1 MSRKKNCAVSAM
13 LAGIALSVAGT
24 ASADWLAADP
34 GTPINLQLNQDGAL
48 VVRPIGGT
56 WSHAVCTD
64 VSAAELPPPSAANRF
79 PAPLSYRQL
88 ARELLIAAVSNGAVV
103 NIFAEADVC
112 DEHGHPI
119 IRNIRVQAP

>member
-1 MSRKKNCAVSAM
+1 MSRIIHATQALLGIVA
-13 LAGIALSVAGT
+13 LAAAGS
-24 ASADWLAADP
+24 ASAEWLAADP

-56 WSHAVCTD
+56 WTHALCTD
-64 VSAAELPPPSAANRF
+64 VTAAELPPPAANNRF

-88 ARELLIAAVSNGAVV
+88 ARDLLIAAVSNGSVV